1 MGRLLA
7 RNKLGDA
14 LGLICLMPGNNFGL
28 ALLSQLDHHSLANA
42 CMHYLGSKLG
52 EPMF

>member
-28 ALLSQLDHHSLANA
+28 ALLSQLDPPLLGK
-42 CMHYLGSKLG
+42 CMHALLRL
-52 EPMF
+52 